1 MKSAINND
9 NMAKITPAKPFILM
23 LYGFPGAGKT
33 YFARQ
38 LAEKMQVA
46 HLQADRIRAEL
57 FETPRYDKQENE
69 VIMQL
74 MNYMAGEFL
83 SAGLSVIYDV
93 NLMRASQRRALRDIA
108 RKAGVQP
115 LLVWFQIDTDSAFS
129 RGQKRDRRRI
139 DDKYAASLDRASF
152 DSIASNM
159 QNPTNSEDYAV
170 VSGKHVFTT
179 QYAAVSRK
187 LRDLGL
193 LGIDDTGTNLPKP
206 NLVNLVPNPKA
217 GRVDMTRRNIIIR

>member
-1 MKSAINND
+1 
-9 NMAKITPAKPFILM
+9 MAKITPAKPFVLM

-74 MNYMAGEFL
+74 MNYMTGEFL

-93 NLMRASQRRALRDIA
+93 NMLRASQRRQMRDAA
-108 RKAGVQP
+108 RKAGAHP
-115 LLVWFQIDTDSAFS
+115 LLIWFQVDTETAFA
-129 RGQKRDRRRI
+129 RGQKRDRRRV
-139 DDKYAASLDRASF
+139 DDKYAAQMDRAAF
-152 DSIASNM
+152 NSIAANM
-159 QNPTNSEDYAV
+159 QNPSNSEDYAV
-170 VSGKHVFTT
+170 VSGKHVFST

-193 LGIDDTGTNLPKP
+193 ISIGDTGTNLPKP
-206 NLVNLVPNPKA
+206 NLVNLVPNPSA